1 MVKRGRIVAFFL
13 IVLLLLGAMGTTVK
27 GIANDLNLGLDL
39 QGGFEV
45 LYEVSP
51 LQEGDEVNTA
61 TLNATAQ
68 ALTERVD
75 SLGVSETSIDIEQ
88 PNRIR
93 VQLAGVKD
101 QEQAR
106 EMLSTT
112 ANLSFRDT
120 ADKEYLNGT
129 DIEAGSAK
137 QAFDPQTNQPLVT
150 VEMKDASKFGE
161 VTSELSQRA
170 YPENR
175 LVIWLDYEDGDS
187 YEEESQKP
195 ENEQKFISAPAVS
208 QTINSK
214 SVQIEGNFTVES
226 AQELADLLNAGS
238 LPVKMDEVYSNS
250 VGAQFGQEA
259 LDQTMLAG
267 YIAFA
272 LILLFM
278 IVYYR
283 LPGLIAS
290 ITLAV
295 FAYLNILVFDL
306 LGVVLTLPGI
316 AALILGVG
324 MAVDA
329 NIITYERIKDEL
341 KTGKSLKAA
350 YKAGNKNSLA
360 TITDANLTTMIAG
373 IVLFIFGTSSIKGF
387 ATTLIISI
395 LLSFITAVYG
405 SRALLSLM
413 VKSRAFDK
421 RPGWFGVSKKN
432 IRKLNDK
439 EEREVTFYGLKLD
452 LVKHR
457 KAYFAFSIALMIAG
471 IICLS
476 VFKLNLG
483 IDFTSGSRVEFD
495 SNQALTTEQVEQK
508 MDDFGFE
515 SRETQLS
522 ADGKHASIRL
532 EDTLTKNEENDLKSS
547 IQDEYGDAP
556 SISTVSPIIGKELAK
571 NGLYAVIFASI
582 GIILYATIRFEF
594 KFAVTAIL
602 ALLHDAFF
610 ILAVFSITRLEFDIT
625 IIAAILTIIGYS
637 INDTIVTFD
646 RIKENIRIKRKVK
659 TFDELA
665 KIVND
670 SLLQTLVRSV
680 NTVLTVIVAAIILW
694 IFGASS
700 ITNFSIA
707 LIIGLAAGTYSSLFI
722 ASQLWLVWR
731 GRNIEKNPIIHEE
744 KKKVEGPQV

>member
-13 IVLLLLGAMGTTVK
+13 IVLLLLGAMGTTIQ
-27 GIANDLNLGLDL
+27 GIAKDLNLGLDL

-45 LYEVSP
+45 LYEVQP
-51 LQEGDEVNTA
+51 LEEGDEVDTA

-68 ALTERVD
+68 ALNERVN
-75 SLGVSETSIDIEQ
+75 SLGVSETNIDIEQ

-93 VQLAGVKD
+93 VQLAGVED
-101 QEQAR
+101 QNQAR

-120 ADKEYLNGT
+120 NDKEYLNGT

-150 VEMKDASKFGE
+150 VDMKDASKFAE
-161 VTSELSQRA
+161 VTSEIAQLPF
-170 YPENR
+170 PENR
-175 LVIWLDYEDGDS
+175 LVIWLDYEEGDS
-187 YEEESQKP
+187 YEEEAQKP
-195 ENEQKFISAPAVS
+195 EDEQKFISAPSVS

-238 LPVKMDEVYSNS
+238 LPVKMEEVYSNS
-250 VGAQFGQEA
+250 VGAQFGQQA
-259 LDQTMLAG
+259 LDETMLAG

-295 FAYLNILVFDL
+295 FAYLNLVVFDFL
-306 LGVVLTLPGI
+306 NVVLTLPGI

-360 TITDANLTTMIAG
+360 TITDANITTLIAG
-373 IVLFIFGTSSIKGF
+373 IVLFIFGTSSVKGF

-395 LLSFITAVYG
+395 LLSFITAVVG
-405 SRALLSLM
+405 SRALLGLM

-421 RPGWFGVSKKN
+421 KPAWFGVSKKN
-432 IRKLNDK
+432 IRKLGDK
-439 EEREVTFYGLKLD
+439 EERSATFYGMKLN
-452 LVKHR
+452 LVKNR
-457 KAYFAFSIALMIAG
+457 KAYFAFSIALTIAG

-476 VFKLNLG
+476 IFKLNLG

-495 SNQALTTEQVEQK
+495 SNETLTTEQVEQR
-508 MDDFGFE
+508 FE
-515 SRETQLS
+515 DIGYTSKETQLS
-522 ADGKHASIRL
+522 ADGTHASVRL
-532 EDTLTKNEENDLKSS
+532 DDTLSKNEEDDVKSN
-547 IQDEYGDAP
+547 ITDAYGSAP
-556 SISTVSPIIGKELAK
+556 SISTVSPVIGKELAK
-571 NGLYAVIFASI
+571 NAMYAVIFASI
-582 GIILYATIRFEF
+582 GIVLYATIRFEF
-594 KFAVTAIL
+594 KFAMAAIV
-602 ALLHDAFF
+602 ALVHDAFF
-610 ILAVFSITRLEFDIT
+610 ILAIFSITRLEFDIT

-659 TFDELA
+659 TFEELA

-680 NTVLTVIVAAIILW
+680 NTVATVIVAAIILW
-694 IFGASS
+694 IFGAAP

-707 LIIGLAAGTYSSLFI
+707 LVIGLAAGTYSSLFI
-722 ASQLWLVWR
+722 AAQLWLVWR
-731 GRNIEKNPIIHEE
+731 GKNIDKKPIIHEE

>member
-13 IVLLLLGAMGTTVK
+13 IVLLLLGGMGTTIK
-27 GIANDLNLGLDL
+27 GIAKDLNLGLDL

-51 LQEGDEVNTA
+51 LEEGDKIDSA

-68 ALTERVD
+68 ALNERVD
-75 SLGVSETSIDIEQ
+75 TLGVSETSIDIEQ

-101 QEQAR
+101 QDQAR

-120 ADKEYLNGT
+120 EDKEYLNGT

-161 VTSELSQRA
+161 VTSELSQRSF
-170 YPENR
+170 PDNR

-187 YEEESQKP
+187 YEEEAKKP
-195 ENEQKFISAPAVS
+195 EDEQKFISAPAVS
-208 QTINSK
+208 QAINSK
-214 SVQIEGNFTVES
+214 SVQIEGDFTVES

-250 VGAQFGQEA
+250 VGAQFGQDA

-290 ITLAV
+290 ITLAL
-295 FAYLNILVFDL
+295 FAYLNIVVFDL
-306 LGVVLTLPGI
+306 LHVVLTLPGI
-316 AALILGVG
+316 AALILGIG

-341 KTGKSLKAA
+341 KAGKSLKAA

-360 TITDANLTTMIAG
+360 TITDANITTMIAG

-395 LLSFITAVYG
+395 LLSFITAVVG

-432 IRKLNDK
+432 IRNLSDK
-439 EEREVTFYGLKLD
+439 EERDVTFYGMKLN

-457 KAYFAFSIALMIAG
+457 KAYFAFSIALTIAG

-476 VFKLNLG
+476 IFKLNLG

-495 SNQALTTEQVEQK
+495 SDQAVTTEQVEQQIEDIGLTAK
-508 MDDFGFE
+508 
-515 SRETQLS
+515 ETQLS
-522 ADGKHASIRL
+522 ADGKHASVRL
-532 EDTLTKNEENDLKSS
+532 EETLTKDQETDVKGE
-547 IQDEYGDAP
+547 IQEAYGDAP
-556 SISTVSPIIGKELAK
+556 SISTVSPVIGKELAK
-571 NGLYAVIFASI
+571 NALYAVIFASI
-582 GIILYATIRFEF
+582 GIVLYATIRFEF
-594 KFAVTAIL
+594 KFAVAAIIS
-602 ALLHDAFF
+602 LLHDAFF
-610 ILAVFSITRLEFDIT
+610 ILAIFSITRLEFDVT

-680 NTVLTVIVAAIILW
+680 NTVVTVIVAAIILW
-694 IFGASS
+694 IFGAAS

-707 LIIGLAAGTYSSLFI
+707 LVIGLAAGTYSSLFI
-722 ASQLWLVWR
+722 AAQLWLVWR
-731 GRNIEKNPIIHEE
+731 GRNIDQKPIVHEE

>member
-51 LQEGDEVNTA
+51 LKEGDKVDTA

-68 ALTERVD
+68 ALNERVD

-101 QEQAR
+101 QDQAR

-175 LVIWLDYEDGDS
+175 LVIWLDYEDGES
-187 YEEESQKP
+187 FEEESQKP
-195 ENEQKFISAPAVS
+195 EDEQKFISAPAVS

-283 LPGLIAS
+283 LPGFIAA

-360 TITDANLTTMIAG
+360 TITDANVTTMIAG

-421 RPGWFGVSKKN
+421 KPGWFGVSKKN
-432 IRKLNDK
+432 IRKLSDK
-439 EEREVTFYGLKLD
+439 EERDVTFYGLKLN
-452 LVKHR
+452 LVKRR
-457 KAYFAFSIALMIAG
+457 KAYFAFSIALTIAG

-508 MDDFGFE
+508 IEDFGFE

-522 ADGKHASIRL
+522 ADGKHASVRL
-532 EDTLTKNEENDLKSS
+532 ESTLTNNQENELKSS

-571 NGLYAVIFASI
+571 NALYAVIFASI

-594 KFAVTAIL
+594 KFAVTAIV

-700 ITNFSIA
+700 IANFSIA
-707 LIIGLAAGTYSSLFI
+707 LVIGLAAGTYSSLFI

>member
-13 IVLLLLGAMGTTVK
+13 IVLLLLGGMGTTIK
-27 GIANDLNLGLDL
+27 GIAKDLNLGLDL

-51 LQEGDEVNTA
+51 LEEGDKIDSA

-68 ALTERVD
+68 ALNERVD
-75 SLGVSETSIDIEQ
+75 TLGVSETSIDIEQ

-101 QEQAR
+101 QDQAR

-120 ADKEYLNGT
+120 EDKEYLNGT

-161 VTSELSQRA
+161 VTSELSQRSF
-170 YPENR
+170 PDNR

-187 YEEESQKP
+187 YEEEAKKP
-195 ENEQKFISAPAVS
+195 EDEQKFISAPAVS
-208 QTINSK
+208 QAINSK
-214 SVQIEGNFTVES
+214 SVQIEGDFTVES

-250 VGAQFGQEA
+250 VGAQFGQDA

-290 ITLAV
+290 ITLAL
-295 FAYLNILVFDL
+295 FAYLNIVVFDL
-306 LGVVLTLPGI
+306 LHVVLTLPGI
-316 AALILGVG
+316 AALILGIG

-341 KTGKSLKAA
+341 KAGKSLKAA

-360 TITDANLTTMIAG
+360 TITDANITTMIAG

-395 LLSFITAVYG
+395 LLSFITAVVG

-432 IRKLNDK
+432 IRNLSNK
-439 EEREVTFYGLKLD
+439 EERDVTFYGMKLN

-457 KAYFAFSIALMIAG
+457 KAYFAFSIALTIAG

-476 VFKLNLG
+476 IFKLNLG

-495 SNQALTTEQVEQK
+495 SDQAVTTEQVEQQIEDIGLTAK
-508 MDDFGFE
+508 
-515 SRETQLS
+515 ETQLS
-522 ADGKHASIRL
+522 ADGKHASVRL
-532 EDTLTKNEENDLKSS
+532 EETLTKDQETDVKGE
-547 IQDEYGDAP
+547 IQEAYGDAP
-556 SISTVSPIIGKELAK
+556 SISTVSPVIGKELAK
-571 NGLYAVIFASI
+571 NALYAVIFASI
-582 GIILYATIRFEF
+582 GIVLYATIRFEF
-594 KFAVTAIL
+594 KFAVAAIIS
-602 ALLHDAFF
+602 LLHDAFF
-610 ILAVFSITRLEFDIT
+610 ILAIFSITRLEFDVT

-680 NTVLTVIVAAIILW
+680 NTVVTVIVAAIILW
-694 IFGASS
+694 IFGAAS

-707 LIIGLAAGTYSSLFI
+707 LVIGLAAGTYSSLFI
-722 ASQLWLVWR
+722 AAQLWLVWR
-731 GRNIEKNPIIHEE
+731 GRNIDQKPIVHEE

>member
-13 IVLLLLGAMGTTVK
+13 IVLLLLGGMGTTIK
-27 GIANDLNLGLDL
+27 GIAKDLNLGLDL

-51 LQEGDEVNTA
+51 LEEGDKIDSA

-68 ALTERVD
+68 ALNERVD
-75 SLGVSETSIDIEQ
+75 TLGVSETSIDIEQ

-101 QEQAR
+101 QDQAR

-120 ADKEYLNGT
+120 EDKEYLNGT

-161 VTSELSQRA
+161 VTSELSQRSF
-170 YPENR
+170 PDNR

-187 YEEESQKP
+187 YEEEAKKP
-195 ENEQKFISAPAVS
+195 EDEQKFISAPAVS
-208 QTINSK
+208 QAINSK
-214 SVQIEGNFTVES
+214 SVQIEGDFTVES

-250 VGAQFGQEA
+250 VGAQFGQDA

-290 ITLAV
+290 ITLAL
-295 FAYLNILVFDL
+295 FAYLNIVVFYL
-306 LGVVLTLPGI
+306 LHVVLTLPGI
-316 AALILGVG
+316 AALILGIG

-341 KTGKSLKAA
+341 KAGKSLKAA

-360 TITDANLTTMIAG
+360 TITDANITTMIAG

-395 LLSFITAVYG
+395 LLSFITAVVG

-432 IRKLNDK
+432 IRKLSDK
-439 EEREVTFYGLKLD
+439 EERDVTFYGMKLN

-457 KAYFAFSIALMIAG
+457 KAYFAFSIALTIAG

-476 VFKLNLG
+476 IFKLNLG

-495 SNQALTTEQVEQK
+495 SDQAVTTEQVEQQIEDIGLTAK
-508 MDDFGFE
+508 
-515 SRETQLS
+515 ETQLS
-522 ADGKHASIRL
+522 ADGKHASVRL
-532 EDTLTKNEENDLKSS
+532 EETLTKDQETDVKGE
-547 IQDEYGDAP
+547 IQEAYGDAP
-556 SISTVSPIIGKELAK
+556 SISTVSPVIGKELAK
-571 NGLYAVIFASI
+571 NALYAVIFASI
-582 GIILYATIRFEF
+582 GIVLYATIRFEF
-594 KFAVTAIL
+594 KFAVAAIIS
-602 ALLHDAFF
+602 LLHDAFF
-610 ILAVFSITRLEFDIT
+610 ILAIFSITRLEFDVT

-646 RIKENIRIKRKVK
+646 RIKENIRIKLKVK

-680 NTVLTVIVAAIILW
+680 NTVVTVIVAAIILW
-694 IFGASS
+694 IFGAAS

-707 LIIGLAAGTYSSLFI
+707 LVIGLAAGTYSSLFI
-722 ASQLWLVWR
+722 AAQLWLVWR
-731 GRNIEKNPIIHEE
+731 GRNIDQKPIVHEE

>member
-13 IVLLLLGAMGTTVK
+13 IVLLLLGGMGTTIK
-27 GIANDLNLGLDL
+27 GIAKDLNLGLDL

-51 LQEGDEVNTA
+51 LEEGDKIDSA

-68 ALTERVD
+68 ALNERVD
-75 SLGVSETSIDIEQ
+75 TLGVSETSIDIEQ

-101 QEQAR
+101 QDQAR

-120 ADKEYLNGT
+120 EDKEYLNGT

-161 VTSELSQRA
+161 VTSELSQRSF
-170 YPENR
+170 PDNR

-187 YEEESQKP
+187 YEEEAKKP
-195 ENEQKFISAPAVS
+195 EDEQKFISAPAVS
-208 QTINSK
+208 QAINSK
-214 SVQIEGNFTVES
+214 SVQIEGDFTVES

-250 VGAQFGQEA
+250 VGAQFGQDA

-290 ITLAV
+290 ITLAL
-295 FAYLNILVFDL
+295 FAYLNIVVFDL
-306 LGVVLTLPGI
+306 LHVVLTLPGI
-316 AALILGVG
+316 AALILGIG

-341 KTGKSLKAA
+341 KAGKSLKAA

-360 TITDANLTTMIAG
+360 TITDANITTMIAG

-395 LLSFITAVYG
+395 LLSFITAVVG

-432 IRKLNDK
+432 IRKLSDK
-439 EEREVTFYGLKLD
+439 EERDVTFYGMKLN

-457 KAYFAFSIALMIAG
+457 KAYFAFSIALTIAG

-476 VFKLNLG
+476 IFKLNLG

-495 SNQALTTEQVEQK
+495 SDQAVTTEQVEQQIEDIGLTAK
-508 MDDFGFE
+508 
-515 SRETQLS
+515 ETQLS
-522 ADGKHASIRL
+522 ADGKHASVRL
-532 EDTLTKNEENDLKSS
+532 EETLTKDQETDVKGE
-547 IQDEYGDAP
+547 IQEAYGDAP
-556 SISTVSPIIGKELAK
+556 SISTVSPVIGKELAK
-571 NGLYAVIFASI
+571 NALYAVIFASI
-582 GIILYATIRFEF
+582 GIVLYATIRFEF
-594 KFAVTAIL
+594 KFAVAAIIS
-602 ALLHDAFF
+602 LLHDAFF
-610 ILAVFSITRLEFDIT
+610 ILAIFSITRLEFDVT

-680 NTVLTVIVAAIILW
+680 NTVVTVIVAAIILW
-694 IFGASS
+694 IFGAAS

-707 LIIGLAAGTYSSLFI
+707 LVIGLAAGTYSSLFI
-722 ASQLWLVWR
+722 AAQLWLVWR
-731 GRNIEKNPIIHEE
+731 GRNIDQKPIVHEE

>member
-13 IVLLLLGAMGTTVK
+13 IVLLLLGAMGTTIQ
-27 GIANDLNLGLDL
+27 GIAKDLNLGLDL

-45 LYEVSP
+45 LYEVKP
-51 LQEGDEVNTA
+51 LEEDDEVDTA

-68 ALTERVD
+68 ALNERVN
-75 SLGVSETSIDIEQ
+75 SLGVSETNIDIEQ

-93 VQLAGVKD
+93 VQLAGVED
-101 QEQAR
+101 QDQAR

-120 ADKEYLNGT
+120 NDKEYLNGT

-150 VEMKDASKFGE
+150 VDMKDASKFAE
-161 VTSELSQRA
+161 VTSEIAELPF
-170 YPENR
+170 PENR
-175 LVIWLDYEDGDS
+175 LVIWLDYEEEDS
-187 YEEESQKP
+187 YEEEAQKP
-195 ENEQKFISAPAVS
+195 EDEQKFISAPSVS

-238 LPVKMDEVYSNS
+238 LPVKMEEVYSNS
-250 VGAQFGQEA
+250 VGAQFGQQA
-259 LDQTMLAG
+259 LDETMLAG

-295 FAYLNILVFDL
+295 FAYLNLVVFDML
-306 LGVVLTLPGI
+306 NVVLTLPGI

-360 TITDANLTTMIAG
+360 TITDANITTLIAG
-373 IVLFIFGTSSIKGF
+373 IVLFIFGTSSVKGF

-395 LLSFITAVYG
+395 LLSFITAVVG
-405 SRALLSLM
+405 SRALLGLM

-421 RPGWFGVSKKN
+421 KPAWFGVSKEN
-432 IRKLNDK
+432 IRKLSDK
-439 EEREVTFYGLKLD
+439 EERSATFYGMRLN

-457 KAYFAFSIALMIAG
+457 KAYFTFSIALTIAG

-476 VFKLNLG
+476 IFKLNLG

-495 SNQALTTEQVEQK
+495 SNKTLTTEQVEQR
-508 MDDFGFE
+508 FE
-515 SRETQLS
+515 DIGYTSKETQLS
-522 ADGKHASIRL
+522 ADGKHAAVRL
-532 EDTLTKNEENDLKSS
+532 DDTLSKNEEDDVKDS
-547 IQDEYGDAP
+547 ITDAYGSAP
-556 SISTVSPIIGKELAK
+556 SISTVSPVIGKELAK
-571 NGLYAVIFASI
+571 NAMYAVIFASI
-582 GIILYATIRFEF
+582 GIVLYATIRFEF
-594 KFAVTAIL
+594 KFAMAAIV
-602 ALLHDAFF
+602 ALVHDAFF
-610 ILAVFSITRLEFDIT
+610 ILAIFSITRLEFDIT

-646 RIKENIRIKRKVK
+646 RIKENIRLKRKVK
-659 TFDELA
+659 TFEELA

-680 NTVLTVIVAAIILW
+680 NTVATVIVAAIILW
-694 IFGASS
+694 IFGAAP

-707 LIIGLAAGTYSSLFI
+707 LVIGLAAGTYSSLFI
-722 ASQLWLVWR
+722 AAQLWLVWR
-731 GRNIEKNPIIHEE
+731 GKNIDKKPIIHEE

>member
-13 IVLLLLGAMGTTVK
+13 IVLLLLGGMGTTIK
-27 GIANDLNLGLDL
+27 GIAKDLNLGLDL

-51 LQEGDEVNTA
+51 LEEGDKIDSA

-68 ALTERVD
+68 ALNERVD
-75 SLGVSETSIDIEQ
+75 TLGVSETSIDIEQ

-101 QEQAR
+101 QDQAR

-120 ADKEYLNGT
+120 EDKEYLNGT

-161 VTSELSQRA
+161 VTSELSQRSF
-170 YPENR
+170 PDNR

-187 YEEESQKP
+187 YEEEAKKP
-195 ENEQKFISAPAVS
+195 EDEQKFISAPAVS
-208 QTINSK
+208 QAINSK
-214 SVQIEGNFTVES
+214 SVQIEGDFTVES

-250 VGAQFGQEA
+250 VGAQFGQDA

-290 ITLAV
+290 ITLAL
-295 FAYLNILVFDL
+295 FAYLNIVVFYL
-306 LGVVLTLPGI
+306 LHVVLTLPGI
-316 AALILGVG
+316 AALILGIG

-341 KTGKSLKAA
+341 KAGKSLKAA

-360 TITDANLTTMIAG
+360 TITDANITTMIAG

-395 LLSFITAVYG
+395 LLSFITAVVG

-432 IRKLNDK
+432 IRKLSDK
-439 EEREVTFYGLKLD
+439 EERDVTFYGMKLN

-457 KAYFAFSIALMIAG
+457 KAYFAFSIALTIAG

-476 VFKLNLG
+476 IFKLNLG

-495 SNQALTTEQVEQK
+495 SDQAVTTEQVEQQIEDIGLTAK
-508 MDDFGFE
+508 
-515 SRETQLS
+515 ETQLS
-522 ADGKHASIRL
+522 ADGKHASVRL
-532 EDTLTKNEENDLKSS
+532 EETLTKDQETDVKGE
-547 IQDEYGDAP
+547 IQEAYGDAP
-556 SISTVSPIIGKELAK
+556 SISTVSPVIGKELAK
-571 NGLYAVIFASI
+571 NALYAVIFASI
-582 GIILYATIRFEF
+582 GIVLYATIRFEF
-594 KFAVTAIL
+594 KFAVAAIIS
-602 ALLHDAFF
+602 LLHDAFF
-610 ILAVFSITRLEFDIT
+610 ILAIFSITRLEFDVT

-680 NTVLTVIVAAIILW
+680 NTVVTVIVAAIILW
-694 IFGASS
+694 IFGAAS

-707 LIIGLAAGTYSSLFI
+707 LVIGLAAGTYSSLFI
-722 ASQLWLVWR
+722 AAQLWLVWR
-731 GRNIEKNPIIHEE
+731 GRNIDQKPIVHEE